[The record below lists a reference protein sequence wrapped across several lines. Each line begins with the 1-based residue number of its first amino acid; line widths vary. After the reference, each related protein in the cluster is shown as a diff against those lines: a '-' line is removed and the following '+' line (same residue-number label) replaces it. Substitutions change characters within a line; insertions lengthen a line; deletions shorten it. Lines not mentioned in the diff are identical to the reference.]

1 MDRVTYII
9 SNYSKKFLQDNGF
22 RFNRN
27 ISDATEEIYTYRLPL
42 ISYNKVTTIE
52 CEIHVSATSGMVN
65 INVIN
70 SSTRELYAS
79 YYNREYGDYEIM
91 KFIDNK
97 INRKIEELGIEKT

>member
-1 MDRVTYII
+1 MDRVTYKMK
-9 SNYSKKFLQDNGF
+9 NYSKKFLQDNGF

-79 YYNREYGDYEIM
+79 YYNREYGNYEIVRLM
-91 KFIDNK
+91 DIK
-97 INRKIEELGIEKT
+97 INKKIKELGIEKT